1 MTRFVSTTV
10 LKSDVFSQTHS
21 GHMAD
26 DETTRVIRRV
36 VSASPLWSR
45 PLAWLLASRE
55 IRALKAV
62 RGIEGTPTLIATDKD
77 GLYRTWTDGTPLH
90 LARPDHIG
98 WYRDAHRILRQMRAR
113 GLTHNDL
120 AKPQNWLMTPDG
132 RAAVID
138 FQLASV
144 HDRQGAL
151 ARTLAWEDLRHLLKQ
166 KKSFAPHLLTPVE
179 RRILARKSL
188 IGRAW
193 MASGKK
199 VYNFVTRRLFN
210 WSDGEG
216 TGDRIDREG
225 PAILAT
231 MNGLPN
237 VTAHALL
244 PWSLP
249 SKGVGLYL
257 FAETEM
263 AEPDLRKALAAHRIE
278 HVQTVATLP
287 RDGTGTVRRDILH
300 FVALNQISELEAL
313 LTAEPDLR
321 SSIAPLIAGR
331 KNLTDRRLTRTE
343 VKADA

>member
-1 MTRFVSTTV
+1 MTDFVSTTV

-21 GHMAD
+21 GHMAG
-26 DETTRVIRRV
+26 DEQTRVIRRIV
-36 VSASPLWSR
+36 TASPWWSR
-45 PLAWLLASRE
+45 PLAWFLARRE

-62 RGIEGTPTLIATDKD
+62 AGIEGVPQLIATDRD
-77 GLYRTWTDGTPLH
+77 GLYRTWTDGAPLH
-90 LARPDHIG
+90 LARPAHAG

-113 GLTHNDL
+113 GITHNDL

-138 FQLASV
+138 FQLASL
-144 HDRQGAL
+144 HRRNTAL
-151 ARTLAWEDLRHLLKQ
+151 ARMLAWEDLRHMLKQ

-179 RRILARKSL
+179 KRVLARKSW

-199 VYNFVTRRLFN
+199 VYNFVTRRLFD

-225 PAILAT
+225 PAIDTALAA
-231 MNGLPN
+231 LPAIR
-237 VTAHALL
+237 AHALL

-257 FAETEM
+257 FAETDMPE
-263 AEPDLRKALAAHRIE
+263 AELKRALADHRIE
-278 HVQTVATLP
+278 HVQAVTALP
-287 RDGTGTVRRDILH
+287 RDGEGHVRRDILH

-313 LTAEPDLR
+313 LAEEPAMRETL
-321 SSIAPLIAGR
+321 APLIAGR
-331 KNLTDRRLTRTE
+331 KNLTDRRLTHTE
-343 VKADA
+343 A